1 MIESISLSK
10 TATYGDQPEVL
21 GPLRRVNFIFGT
33 NGTGKTTIS
42 RVIADGAGYAQCGV
56 SWKDGRPLRA
66 LVYNRD
72 FVERNFGGSELK
84 GVFTLGEKQVKAQEE
99 IKLKKEEAD
108 GYKEKVANLKRTLEG
123 DDSAS
128 GKRGDLAQLEASF
141 QERCW
146 EAYGKHK
153 ERLSQ
158 AFEGFRNSKKDFKT
172 KVLLEA
178 GSNKSS
184 TVPLDDLHKRAETIF
199 GKTLTEAAVVPDVSF
214 ALLLGYETD
223 PIIKTRVIGKEDVNI
238 ADMIKKLGNS
248 DWVREGRS
256 YYEANEGYCPFCQ
269 QKTDE
274 AFEKSLSEYFN
285 ESFERDS
292 KAIALLLDN
301 YKTEAARVLQDLRQ
315 VFEAPSKFLDVEKFR
330 GERDFLEAKLR
341 LNTQQLIKKS
351 KEPSQLFE
359 LESVGNITAAIEG
372 LIADANRKVAE
383 HNALV
388 KNIGKEKAKLVSEVW
403 KHLVDVDLGAVYA
416 EYKTKKAELDGA
428 IKYIEGRMESFS
440 QEARTREAAIREL
453 EKQTTSVKPT
463 IDAINSLL
471 ASFGFH
477 GFALAMADDGKSYK
491 LVREDKSDAKQT
503 LSEGEKTFVTFL
515 YFYHLLKGSDTESG
529 INTDR
534 VVVFDDPVSS
544 LDSEILFIVGSLIKK
559 VFDETRNRSSLI
571 KQVFVLTHNV
581 YFHKEVSFNNTRA
594 DKALKDETFWVVR
607 KPAKHSKLEQ
617 HDKNPIQTSYELLWS
632 EVKNPKPSLLTI
644 QNVMRRILE
653 NYFKFFGGIE
663 PREICANL
671 PGKDQMICSSLLS
684 WVNDG
689 SHYAQDDIFVSLDQG
704 AVGGYL
710 KVFQLIFKLSGHEA
724 HYKMMMGDAYT
735 ELGDISPAE
744 TSTSVVVRL
753 PHESTENSLA
763 KGLSME
769 SA

>member
-1 MIESISLSK
+1 MIETISLSK
-10 TATYGDQPEVL
+10 TATYGEQPEVL

-42 RVIADGAGYAQCGV
+42 RVIANVPGHAQCGV
-56 SWKDGRPLRA
+56 VWKDGRPIQA

-72 FVERNFGGSELK
+72 FVESNFSRSAELK

-99 IKLKKEEAD
+99 IKAKKQEVD
-108 GYKEKVANLKRTLEG
+108 SFKEKVVNLSTVLDG
-123 DDSAS
+123 ADGAS
-128 GKRGDLAQLEASF
+128 GKRSDLTTLEASF

-153 ERLSQ
+153 ARLSL
-158 AFEGFRNSKKDFKT
+158 AFEGFRNSKKDFKA
-172 KVLLEA
+172 KALHEA
-178 GSNKSS
+178 ESNKSLA
-184 TVPLDDLHKRAETIF
+184 VPLDELHKRAETIF
-199 GKTLTEAAVVPDVSF
+199 GKILSEAGVVPDVRFSV
-214 ALLLGYETD
+214 LLGYETD

-238 ADMIKKLGNS
+238 AEMIKKLGNS

-256 YYEANEGYCPFCQ
+256 FYDANDGYCPFCQ

-285 ESFERDS
+285 ESFERDT

-301 YKTEAARVLQDLRQ
+301 YKTEAARVLQELAQ
-315 VFEAPSKFLDVEKFR
+315 ILAAPSKFLDVEKFK
-330 GERDFLEAKLR
+330 GERDLLEAKLR
-341 LNTQQLIKKS
+341 LNAQQLIKKS
-351 KEPSQLFE
+351 KEPSQNFE
-359 LESVGNITAAIEG
+359 LESVMNIIAVIEG
-372 LIADANRKVAE
+372 LIADANKKVAE

-388 KNIGKEKAKLVSEVW
+388 KNIGKEKGKLISEVW
-403 KHLVDVDLGAVYA
+403 KHLIEVDLGAAYA
-416 EYKTKKAELDGA
+416 DYKAKKAELEGT
-428 IKYIEGRMESFS
+428 IKSIEGRVETFS
-440 QEARTREAAIREL
+440 QEARTRETAIREL

-477 GFALAMADDGKSYK
+477 GFSLALADDGKLYK
-491 LVREDKSDAKQT
+491 LLREDKSDAKET

-544 LDSEILFIVGSLIKK
+544 LDSEILFIVGSLTKK
-559 VFDETRNRSSLI
+559 VFDEARSGSSLI

-581 YFHKEVSFNNTRA
+581 YFHKEVSFNNSRT

-607 KPAKHSKLEQ
+607 KPAKHSKLEK
-617 HDKNPIQTSYELLWS
+617 HEGNPIQTSYELLWS
-632 EVKNPKPSLLTI
+632 EVKNPNPSLLTI

-663 PREICANL
+663 PRDICAKL
-671 PGKDQMICSSLLS
+671 PGKDQIICNSLLS
-684 WVNDG
+684 WVNEG

-704 AVGGYL
+704 VVSSYL

-724 HYKMMMGDAYT
+724 HYKMMMGNAYV
-735 ELGDISPAE
+735 ELGDFAHAGIEKVGNEEMSNA
-744 TSTSVVVRL
+744 
-753 PHESTENSLA
+753 
-763 KGLSME
+763 
-769 SA
+769 

>member
-1 MIESISLSK
+1 MIETISLSK

-21 GPLRRVNFIFGT
+21 GPLRRINFIFGT

-42 RVIADGAGYAQCGV
+42 RVIADGASHTQCGV

-84 GVFTLGEKQVKAQEE
+84 GVFTLGEKQVNAQEE
-99 IKLKKEEAD
+99 IKAKKEEAD
-108 GYKEKVANLKRTLEG
+108 GYKEKVANLKKTLEG
-123 DDSAS
+123 DDGAS
-128 GKRGDLAQLEASF
+128 GKRGDLAQLEATF

-153 ERLSQ
+153 EKLSQ
-158 AFEGFRNSKKDFKT
+158 AFEGFRNSKKDFKA
-172 KVLLEA
+172 KALLEA

-184 TVPLDDLHKRAETIF
+184 KVPLDELHKRAETIF
-199 GKTLTEAAVVPDVSF
+199 GKALTEAAVVPDVSF

-238 ADMIKKLGNS
+238 AEMIKKLGNS

-285 ESFERDS
+285 EAFERDS

-301 YKTEAARVLQDLRQ
+301 YKTEAARVVRDLRQ
-315 VFEAPSKFLDVEKFR
+315 ILESPSKFLDIEKFR
-330 GERDFLEAKLR
+330 GECDLLDAKLR
-341 LNTQQLIKKS
+341 LNVQQLIKKS
-351 KEPSQLFE
+351 KEPSQLFA
-359 LESVGNITAAIEG
+359 LESVVNIAAVIER
-372 LIADANRKVAE
+372 LIAGTNKKVAE

-388 KNIGKEKAKLVSEVW
+388 KNIGEEKAKLVSEVW
-403 KHLVDVDLGAVYA
+403 KHLIDVDLGAVYA

-428 IKYIEGRMESFS
+428 IKSIDGRMESFS

-529 INTDR
+529 VNTDR

-559 VFDETRNRSSLI
+559 VFDEARSGSSLI

-581 YFHKEVSFNNTRA
+581 YFHKEVSFNNTRP

-607 KPAKHSKLEQ
+607 KPAKHSQLEP
-617 HDKNPIQTSYELLWS
+617 HDTNPIQTSYELLWS

-653 NYFKFFGGIE
+653 NYFKFFGGVD
-663 PREICANL
+663 PRDICTKL
-671 PGKDQMICSSLLS
+671 PGKDQLICNSLLS

-689 SHYAQDDIFVSLDQG
+689 SHYAQDDIYVSMDQG
-704 AVGGYL
+704 AVQSYL
-710 KVFQLIFKLSGHEA
+710 KVFHMIFKLSEHEA
-724 HYKMMMGDAYT
+724 HYKMMMGDAYV
-735 ELGDISPAE
+735 ELEDFAPAGTRGPVAE
-744 TSTSVVVRL
+744 EV
-753 PHESTENSLA
+753 P
-763 KGLSME
+763 

>member
-1 MIESISLSK
+1 MIESISISK

-42 RVIADGAGYAQCGV
+42 RIIADGAGYASCGV
-56 SWKDGRPLRA
+56 AWKDGRPIQA

-72 FVERNFGGSELK
+72 FVERNFSRSAELK

-99 IKLKKEEAD
+99 IKAKKEEAD
-108 GYKEKVANLKRTLEG
+108 GYKEKVAGLKKVLEG
-123 DDSAS
+123 DGATP
-128 GKRGDLAQLEASF
+128 GKRGDLAGLESAF

-153 ERLSQ
+153 ERLSL
-158 AFEGFRNSKKDFKT
+158 AFEGFRNSKKDFKA
-172 KVLLEA
+172 KALHEA
-178 GSNKSS
+178 EANKSP
-184 TVPLDDLHKRAETIF
+184 TVPLDELHKRAETIF
-199 GKTLTEAAVVPDVSF
+199 GKVLSEAPGVSEVRF
-214 ALLLGYETD
+214 AALLGYEND

-238 ADMIKKLGNS
+238 AEMIKKLGNS

-256 YYEANEGYCPFCQ
+256 YYESNDGFCPFCQ

-292 KAIALLLDN
+292 KAIAALLDN
-301 YKTEAARVLQDLRQ
+301 YKTEAARVLQELGQ
-315 VFEAPSKFLDVEKFR
+315 ILAAPSGFLDVEKFR
-330 GERDFLEAKLR
+330 NERDLLEAKLR
-341 LNTQQLIKKS
+341 LNAQQLIKKS
-351 KEPSQLFE
+351 KEPSQIFE
-359 LESVGNITAAIEG
+359 MESVGNLAAAIEG
-372 LIADANRKVAE
+372 LISDANKKVAE
-383 HNALV
+383 HNSLV
-388 KNIGKEKAKLVSEVW
+388 KNIGKEKAKLISEVW
-403 KHLVDVDLGAVYA
+403 KHLVEVDLGAAYA
-416 EYKTKKAELDGA
+416 DYKTKKAGLEGT
-428 IKYIEGRMESFS
+428 IKSIEGRIDTFS
-440 QEARTREAAIREL
+440 QEARTRDAAIREL

-463 IDAINSLL
+463 IDAINALL

-491 LVREDKSDAKQT
+491 LVREDKSDAKET

-559 VFDETRNRSSLI
+559 VFDEARSGSSLI

-581 YFHKEVSFNNTRA
+581 YFHKEVSFNNSRA

-607 KPAKHSKLEQ
+607 KPAKQSKLEK
-617 HDKNPIQTSYELLWS
+617 HEGNPIQTSYELLWS
-632 EVKNPKPSLLTI
+632 EVKNPNPSLLSI

-663 PREICANL
+663 PRDICASL
-671 PGKDQMICSSLLS
+671 PGKDQMICNSLLS

-704 AVGGYL
+704 AVGSYL

-724 HYKMMMGDAYT
+724 HYKMMMGEAYS
-735 ELGDISPAE
+735 ELREFPPAAEAVGTGEQEANEASDLPAE
-744 TSTSVVVRL
+744 
-753 PHESTENSLA
+753 EA
-763 KGLSME
+763 
-769 SA
+769 AA

>member
-1 MIESISLSK
+1 MIESISLSG
-10 TATYGDQPEVL
+10 TATYGDQPEL
-21 GPLRRVNFIFGT
+21 LAPLKRINFIFGT

-42 RVIADGAGYAQCGV
+42 RVIANGAGYTSCGV
-56 SWKDGRPLRA
+56 VWKDGRLLQA

-72 FVERNFGGSELK
+72 FVERNFSRSAELK

-99 IKLKKEEAD
+99 IKAKKQEAE
-108 GYKEKVANLKRTLEG
+108 GYKEKIAGLKKVLEG
-123 DDSAS
+123 DGATP
-128 GKRGDLAQLEASF
+128 GKRGDLAGLESAF

-153 ERLSQ
+153 ERLSL
-158 AFEGFRNSKKDFKT
+158 AFEGFRNSKKDFKA
-172 KVLLEA
+172 KALHEA
-178 GSNKSS
+178 KSNKSPV
-184 TVPLDDLHKRAETIF
+184 VPLDELHKRAETIF
-199 GKTLTEAAVVPDVSF
+199 GKALSDALPVPSVSF
-214 ALLLGYETD
+214 AALLGYEVD

-238 ADMIKKLGNS
+238 AEMIKKLENS

-256 YYEANEGYCPFCQ
+256 YYEANDGFCPFCQ

-292 KAIALLLDN
+292 KAIAALLGN
-301 YKTEAARVLQDLRQ
+301 YKTDAARILQELGKIL
-315 VFEAPSKFLDVEKFR
+315 VTPSKFLDVEKFR
-330 GERDFLEAKLR
+330 SERDLLEARLR
-341 LNTQQLIKKS
+341 LNEQQLIKKS
-351 KEPSQLFE
+351 KEPSQIFD
-359 LESVGNITAAIEG
+359 LESVGNLAAAIEG
-372 LIADANRKVAE
+372 LILDANKKVSE
-383 HNALV
+383 HNDLV
-388 KNIGKEKAKLVSEVW
+388 RNIGKEKAKLISEVW
-403 KHLVDVDLGAVYA
+403 KHLLDVDLGAAYA
-416 EYKTKKAELDGA
+416 EYTAKKAEMEGA
-428 IKYIEGRMESFS
+428 IKSIEGKIETFG
-440 QEARTREAAIREL
+440 QEARTRDAAIREL

-463 IDAINSLL
+463 IDAINTLL

-491 LVREDKSDAKQT
+491 LIREDKTDAKET

-559 VFDETRNRSSLI
+559 VFDEVRSGSSLI

-581 YFHKEVSFNNTRA
+581 YFHKEVSFNNSRTG
-594 DKALKDETFWVVR
+594 KALKDETFWVVR
-607 KPAKHSKLEQ
+607 KPAKHSKLEK
-617 HDKNPIQTSYELLWS
+617 HEENPIQTSYELLWS
-632 EVKNPKPSLLTI
+632 EVKNPNPSLLTI

-653 NYFKFFGGIE
+653 NYFKFFGGVE
-663 PREICANL
+663 PRDICASL

-689 SHYAQDDIFVSLDQG
+689 SHYAQDDIYVSLDQG
-704 AVGGYL
+704 AVNRFM

-724 HYKMMMGDAYT
+724 HYKMMMGEAY
-735 ELGDISPAE
+735 EGLE
-744 TSTSVVVRL
+744 TQAQQS
-753 PHESTENSLA
+753 
-763 KGLSME
+763 
-769 SA
+769 